1 MRIFKELKQKDS
13 ALLATHSLE
22 VKLPPLPYPLL
33 HNEDYILSNKV
44 KKYARC
50 GIILYLLSAHISGA
64 YFLE

>member
-22 VKLPPLPYPLL
+22 VQLPLLPYPLL

-44 KKYARC
+44 KKYATESS
-50 GIILYLLSAHISGA
+50 LWHHIVSLVGTH
-64 YFLE
+64 